1 MTWTSRTTSAPWG
14 GRNSHTSVIDASGA
28 IYVIGGI
35 GESYPYYFNDVW
47 LSTNG
52 GARPDSHNVL
62 LGGTQGA
69 LKVRQGGAEG
79 VLRGTH
85 GVLGVL
91 MGTGGV
97 LRCIIGDW
105 GTLHGTEGYSRG
117 EGVRMGV
124 HTRVHGGCQG
134 LLRILTGTKGT
145 LGGTSGVQEAM

>member
-1 MTWTSRTTSAPWG
+1 MTWTSRTTSAEWDA
-14 GRNSHTSVIDASGA
+14 RRWHTSVIDASGA
-28 IYVIGGI
+28 IYVIGGDSGGSLSI
-35 GESYPYYFNDVW
+35 RFSFNDVW

-97 LRCIIGDW
+97 LRCIIGSK
-105 GTLHGTEGYSRG
+105 LGYS
-117 EGVRMGV
+117 
-124 HTRVHGGCQG
+124 
-134 LLRILTGTKGT
+134 TGY
-145 LGGTSGVQEAM
+145 